1 MGHEGI
7 SKKIKGFMYCVEVKA
22 KALKT
27 IIHHFYGCVMIE
39 KLYSVA
45 FIVNYVFQVVA
56 VEKILT
62 SKKKTVLLIVGVK
75 LELTKSTISHV
86 SNELVHVFFDRF

>member
-62 SKKKTVLLIVGVK
+62 SKKKTVLLM
-75 LELTKSTISHV
+75 TKSTISHV

>member
-1 MGHEGI
+1 MKCSRMGHEGI

-62 SKKKTVLLIVGVK
+62 SKKKTVLLM
-75 LELTKSTISHV
+75 TKSTISHV